1 MKCSNMTQKWGTISY
16 LEPNYKGLPNLYR
29 LKKSKV
35 KKWDKKCIKKF
46 LKLHNLIFFV
56 TLETSK
62 PPYTL
67 LVKIFAHFS
76 KRGELQ
82 CDIFIFGSQ
91 NDSFQIGVSYIAMSS
106 SQKIKNALALN
117 LSE

>member
-1 MKCSNMTQKWGTISY
+1 MQQHDPKMGNHKLSGAKLQGFAQS
-16 LEPNYKGLPNLYR
+16 LPIE
-29 LKKSKV
+29 KSKV

-62 PPYTL
+62 PPYTS

-106 SQKIKNALALN
+106 RQKIKNALALN

>member
-46 LKLHNLIFFV
+46 LKLHNLNFFV

-67 LVKIFAHFS
+67 FVKIFARTNF
-76 KRGELQ
+76 RA
-82 CDIFIFGSQ
+82 FF
-91 NDSFQIGVSYIAMSS
+91 
-106 SQKIKNALALN
+106 
-117 LSE
+117 